1 MLNGLT
7 HAVRERSMTLRNM
20 DRLLR
25 WATGLTAAG
34 IVLAAILLLIRELPL
49 GSVAIGSFDDEQV
62 TLGEPLFVGSIG
74 LLAVGCGFLV
84 AGALFARAAVA
95 VITVLLVVVVVGW
108 QSGVLGIAGLSALL
122 PDWALWTTRALLL
135 GIAAIAVTSLAVR
148 RRLPAGS
155 ARERTFRTAVTIAVP
170 AAFLGFFV
178 VLGIASP
185 VLNGLTLFPMSVGI
199 LMQAVSFFA
208 TPMLMIT
215 AIDFG
220 EWGELAGDRLAAI
233 RSPRRTPTD
242 SRVGAVIAAAAL
254 CVVAVVVGILIGTGT
269 VTDRLGYL
277 LQSVVILG
285 VVLAV
290 LIGVG
295 RVLRIPG
302 SDRRL
307 APGFTALFIVCGILT
322 WIVTGAT
329 GLVVGVFGSAPALA
343 PVSEHGDYTSTANV
357 HSITGVSG
365 ASALVPVGWEVTTDS
380 ARTIDVLR
388 TVFPDTTRGTL
399 LITRTAG
406 DATLDTVV
414 QQTGSKATGSPVA
427 DGAWQ
432 RQAITEQDG
441 SAGRI
446 WLGSASD
453 ARSTGLVIVAA
464 AVGPDPDAAFR
475 QFEAVV
481 RTTRPSG
488 TAAVTLP
495 GILSENGN
503 AHPPAAEQPDP
514 DLVPAVGA
522 GFTALVGILA
532 ALLVLAVGRR
542 RPSWRPGLLYAGVV
556 GAIAVA
562 AACDSI
568 GRELF
573 GRDSW
578 WPILTIGGVV
588 AATGVLGGAA
598 LLIGRWSGA
607 RWAARLPL
615 PLLGLLGAV
624 IVLGVLNRLYSAA
637 LEAAAAPIWAAV
649 LILVAVGWDLAM
661 SGETITN
668 RSTPGFPR
676 ATRVIAFCGYLLVLV
691 SAIVFFAGQL
701 SAATGAP
708 VAESYF
714 EPESV
719 TQAAMFRIALPVFIL
734 IFLLRVA
741 RDGSADTESDQPP
754 AQLKSASGALP

>member
-1 MLNGLT
+1 VLNGLI

-25 WATGLTAAG
+25 WATGITAAG

-62 TLGEPLFVGSIG
+62 SLNEPLFVGSIG
-74 LLAVGCGFLV
+74 LLALGCGFLV
-84 AGALFARAAVA
+84 AGALFARAIVA
-95 VITVLLVVVVVGW
+95 VITVLLVVLVVGW
-108 QSGVLGIAGLSALL
+108 QTGVLGIAGLSALL
-122 PDWALWTTRALLL
+122 PDWALWTTRAFLL
-135 GIAAIAVTSLAVR
+135 GIAAIAVTTLAVR

-155 ARERTFRTAVTIAVP
+155 PRVQAFRAAVTITVP

-185 VLNGLTLFPMSVGI
+185 VLNGLTLFPMSVGV

-233 RSPRRTPTD
+233 RAPRRRPAD
-242 SRVGAVIAAAAL
+242 SRGSAVIAAAAL

-277 LQSVVILG
+277 LQSVVVLG

-295 RVLRIPG
+295 RLLRIPG
-302 SDRRL
+302 SGRRV
-307 APGFTALFIVCGILT
+307 APGFTSLFVVCAILT

-329 GLVVGVFGSAPALA
+329 GLVVGVFASPAALA

-365 ASALVPVGWEVTTDS
+365 ASALVPVGWEVTSDG

-388 TVFPDTTRGTL
+388 TVFPDTTRGTV
-399 LITRTAG
+399 LITRAAA
-406 DATLDTVV
+406 DATLDTLL
-414 QQTGSKATGSPVA
+414 QQTQSTAAGSPVA

-446 WLGSASD
+446 WLGNASD
-453 ARSTGLVIVAA
+453 ARSTGLVIVAT

-495 GILSENGN
+495 SILRENGN
-503 AHPPAAEQPDP
+503 AHPPTAEQPDQ

-532 ALLVLAVGRR
+532 TLLVLAVGRR

-556 GAIAVA
+556 GAIALA
-562 AACDSI
+562 AASDSL

-573 GRDSW
+573 GRNSW

-588 AATGVLGGAA
+588 AATGVLGGGA

-607 RWAARLPL
+607 RWASRLPL
-615 PLLGLLGAV
+615 PLLGLIGAV
-624 IVLGVLNRLYSAA
+624 IVLGVLNRLYSVA

-661 SGETITN
+661 SGESITN

-734 IFLLRVA
+734 IFLLRAARADAPLPEGRVA
-741 RDGSADTESDQPP
+741 IASEGPSQP
-754 AQLKSASGALP
+754 

>member
-1 MLNGLT
+1 MLNGLI

-25 WATGLTAAG
+25 WATGITAAG

-62 TLGEPLFVGSIG
+62 SLNEPLFVGSIG
-74 LLAVGCGFLV
+74 LLALGCGFLV
-84 AGALFARAAVA
+84 AGALFARAIVA
-95 VITVLLVVVVVGW
+95 VITVLLVVLVVGW
-108 QSGVLGIAGLSALL
+108 QTGVLGIAGLSALL
-122 PDWALWTTRALLL
+122 PDWALWTTRAFLL
-135 GIAAIAVTSLAVR
+135 GIAAIAVATLAVR
-148 RRLPAGS
+148 RRLPAGGPRVQ
-155 ARERTFRTAVTIAVP
+155 AFRAAVTITVP

-185 VLNGLTLFPMSVGI
+185 VLNALTLFPMSVGV

-233 RSPRRTPTD
+233 RAPRRRPAG
-242 SRVGAVIAAAAL
+242 SRGSAVIAAAAL

-277 LQSVVILG
+277 LQSVVVLG

-295 RVLRIPG
+295 RLLRIPG
-302 SDRRL
+302 SGRRV
-307 APGFTALFIVCGILT
+307 APGFTSLFVVCAILT

-329 GLVVGVFGSAPALA
+329 GLVVGVFASPAALA

-388 TVFPDTTRGTL
+388 TVFPDTTRGTV
-399 LITRTAG
+399 LITRAAA
-406 DATLDTVV
+406 DVTLDTLL
-414 QQTGSKATGSPVA
+414 QQTQSTAAGSPVA

-446 WLGSASD
+446 WLGNASD
-453 ARSTGLVIVAA
+453 ARSTGLVIVAT

-495 GILSENGN
+495 SILSENGN
-503 AHPPAAEQPDP
+503 AHPPTAEQPDQ

-532 ALLVLAVGRR
+532 TLLVLAVGRR

-556 GAIAVA
+556 GAIALA
-562 AACDSI
+562 AASDSI

-573 GRDSW
+573 GRNSW

-588 AATGVLGGAA
+588 AATGVLGGGA

-607 RWAARLPL
+607 RWASRLPL
-615 PLLGLLGAV
+615 PLLGLIGAV
-624 IVLGVLNRLYSAA
+624 IVLGVLNRLYSVA

-661 SGETITN
+661 SGESITN

-734 IFLLRVA
+734 IFLLRAARADAPLPEGRVA
-741 RDGSADTESDQPP
+741 IASEGPP
-754 AQLKSASGALP
+754 QA

>member
-1 MLNGLT
+1 MLNGLI

-20 DRLLR
+20 DHLLR

-34 IVLAAILLLIRELPL
+34 IVLAAILLLIRELPW
-49 GSVAIGSFDDEQV
+49 GSVAIGSFADEQV
-62 TLGEPLFVGSIG
+62 TLSEPLFVGSIG

-84 AGALFARAAVA
+84 AGALFARTIVA
-95 VITVLLVVVVVGW
+95 VITVLLVELVVGW
-108 QSGVLGIAGLSALL
+108 QTGVLGIAGLSALL
-122 PDWALWTTRALLL
+122 PDWALWTARALLL
-135 GIAAIAVTSLAVR
+135 AIAAIAVTAMVLR
-148 RRLPAGS
+148 GRLPAGS
-155 ARERTFRTAVTIAVP
+155 PRERTFRVAVTIVVP
-170 AAFLGFFV
+170 AAFLSFFV
-178 VLGIASP
+178 VLGVASP

-233 RSPRRTPTD
+233 RAPRRAPAD
-242 SRVGAVIAAAAL
+242 SRGSAVIAAAAL

-269 VTDRLGYL
+269 VADRLGYL
-277 LQSVVILG
+277 LQSVVVLG
-285 VVLAV
+285 VVLAA

-295 RVLRIPG
+295 RLLRIPG
-302 SDRRL
+302 SGRRV
-307 APGFTALFIVCGILT
+307 APAFTSLFVVCAILT

-329 GLVVGVFGSAPALA
+329 GLVVGVFASPAALA
-343 PVSEHGDYTSTANV
+343 PVSEQGDYTSTANV

-365 ASALVPVGWEVTTDS
+365 ASALVPVGWEVTTDG

-388 TVFPDTTRGTL
+388 TVFPDTTRGTV
-399 LITRTAG
+399 LIARAAA
-406 DATLDTVV
+406 DASLDTLL
-414 QQTGSKATGSPVA
+414 QQTRSTAAGSPVS

-453 ARSTGLVIVAA
+453 ARSTGLVILAT

-481 RTTRPSG
+481 RTIRPSG
-488 TAAVTLP
+488 VAAVTLP
-495 GILSENGN
+495 GILRENGN
-503 AHPPAAEQPDP
+503 AHPPAAEQPDR
-514 DLVPAVGA
+514 DLVPAVSA
-522 GFTALVGILA
+522 GFTALVGIVA

-556 GAIAVA
+556 GAIALA
-562 AACDSI
+562 AASDSI

-573 GRDSW
+573 GPNSW

-588 AATGVLGGAA
+588 AATGLLGGAA

-624 IVLGVLNRLYSAA
+624 IVLGVLNRLYSVA

-649 LILVAVGWDLAM
+649 LILAAVGWDLAM
-661 SGETITN
+661 SGESITN

-741 RDGSADTESDQPP
+741 RAEAPLPEDGVAITSEGPPQP
-754 AQLKSASGALP
+754 